1 LAELE
6 QARKQQRMF
15 DVLLIDLDMPGMSGL
30 EFAQTACKDEN
41 LERRI
46 VYMLVPQKKA
56 LDTTRGDALKAG
68 TCLFKPVKPSG
79 LLDALC
85 AVLQGQTA
93 ASSSTAPPKVGYGQ
107 PERAL
112 RTLLAED
119 SLVNQ
124 KLTVAMLRKRG
135 HDVVVANDGVEA
147 VRAVEQHSFDLILMD
162 IQMPEMDGY
171 GATAA
176 IRAREKPLGK
186 HTPIIA
192 LTAHAMMGDR
202 ERCLQ
207 AGMDEYVT
215 KPVRAEQLFDT
226 IALVL
231 RPAGIQGD
239 LDKLHPAHPSV
250 RIDWDRARIALDGD
264 THRLQT
270 LVLAVIEMLPGLLA
284 SLEEAV
290 QADDGARVQFT
301 ARTVVDTVR
310 YLGVEP
316 VMQAAFELERMGRD
330 DRLQEARE
338 QFPTFAKDIK
348 SLQEACVAFIRSP
361 SAHQQQHNAEC
372 QEPVQDLGL
381 SNRVTG

>member
-1 LAELE
+1 MAEL
-6 QARKQQRMF
+6 QRARKQQRTF

-30 EFAQTACKDEN
+30 EFAQTARDGED
-41 LERRI
+41 LERRV

-56 LDTTRGDALKAG
+56 LNTARREALKAG
-68 TCLFKPVKPSG
+68 ACLFKPIKPSG

-85 AVLQGQTA
+85 AVLHGQTA
-93 ASSSTAPPKVGYGQ
+93 ASPSTVPPKVEYGPQ
-107 PERAL
+107 ERAL
-112 RTLLAED
+112 RILLAED

-135 HDVVVANDGVEA
+135 HEVAVANDGVEA
-147 VRAVEQHSFDLILMD
+147 VRAVEQQAFDLILMD

-176 IRAREKPLGK
+176 IRAREEPLGK

-231 RPAGIQGD
+231 RPAGTRGG
-239 LDKLHPAHPSV
+239 LDKLQPSRPNV
-250 RIDWDRARIALDGD
+250 RIDWERARIALDGD
-264 THRLQT
+264 DHRLQT
-270 LVLAVIEMLPGLLA
+270 LVHAVIEMLPGLLA

-290 QADDGARVQFT
+290 QADDGARLQFT
-301 ARTVVDTVR
+301 ARTVVDTIR

-330 DRLQEARE
+330 DRLQEAKE
-338 QFPTFAKDIK
+338 CFPTFAQAIE
-348 SLQEACVAFIRSP
+348 SLQAACVDFIREGSSG
-361 SAHQQQHNAEC
+361 SAK
-372 QEPVQDLGL
+372 
-381 SNRVTG
+381 

>member
-1 LAELE
+1 MPQCSAAGPGRFALA
-6 QARKQQRMF
+6 
-15 DVLLIDLDMPGMSGL
+15 
-30 EFAQTACKDEN
+30 
-41 LERRI
+41 
-46 VYMLVPQKKA
+46 
-56 LDTTRGDALKAG
+56 
-68 TCLFKPVKPSG
+68 
-79 LLDALC
+79 
-85 AVLQGQTA
+85 A
-93 ASSSTAPPKVGYGQ
+93 AAAPPRIGCGE
-107 PERAL
+107 PERTL
-112 RTLLAED
+112 RILLAED

-135 HDVVVANDGVEA
+135 HEVVVANDGVEA
-147 VRAVEQHSFDLILMD
+147 VQAVEEQSFDLILMD

-176 IRAREKPLGK
+176 IRAREQVLGK

-231 RPAGIQGD
+231 QPAGHSGGF
-239 LDKLHPAHPSV
+239 DKLQPSCSSV

-264 THRLQT
+264 DHRLQT
-270 LVLAVIEMLPGLLA
+270 LVHAVIEMLPGLLA
-284 SLEEAV
+284 SLEDAV
-290 QADDGARVQFT
+290 QADDGARLQFA
-301 ARTVVDTVR
+301 ARTVVDTIR

-338 QFPTFAKDIK
+338 RLPTLARAIE
-348 SLQEACVAFIRSP
+348 SLQKACVDFVRERP
-361 SAHQQQHNAEC
+361 AHDVS
-372 QEPVQDLGL
+372 VQGG
-381 SNRVTG
+381 S